1 MSEVFFDDLD
11 PFEVD
16 LSSDELLAFN
26 SMVSDYQE
34 LLDTTEVSTAER
46 NDIIVALDESWPYMR
61 RIVRMSG
68 TIYVPNQQ
76 ELDEL
81 QYHNKSGETL
91 STQFPEH
98 VIVDQPVMSH
108 GFIMAPSPSS
118 PGQSPLPEHVTSQI
132 CHYVSLG
139 TVRERASLFHS
150 DVRELR
156 ALAPYQSV
164 SLDYPFDFESG
175 MMRKIEYY
183 HPDLVRKIDYAMC
196 NAGSEIDAVA
206 ALQDVVLRPGPHA
219 TTESLA
225 AVEEYVNGLVSFDTA
240 LPYRMG
246 FAGMCFREQFVS
258 PGNGSSLDVAWAG
271 STNDTYG
278 WPQRIVMIG
287 TPTVQPDGVV
297 FDTSE
302 LRFALSAQICVP
314 NRYDTDDG
322 QQFVIPIT
330 KDFYLRPLRESLF
343 AVSDTALRGS
353 LDRSLKLPK
362 STS

>member
-1 MSEVFFDDLD
+1 MSEILPDDLGPYD
-11 PFEVD
+11 ID
-16 LSSDELLAFN
+16 LSSDELVAFN
-26 SMVSDYQE
+26 TMVDEYQE
-34 LLDTTEVSTAER
+34 LLDTSEVSTAER
-46 NDIIVALDESWPYMR
+46 NDIILALDESWPYMR
-61 RIVRMSG
+61 RVVRMSG

-81 QYHNKSGETL
+81 QYRQQSGETL

-98 VIVDQPVMSH
+98 VIVDAPVMSH
-108 GFIMAPSPSS
+108 GFIMAPSPADT
-118 PGQSPLPEHVTSQI
+118 GESPLPEHVTTQI

-156 ALAPYQSV
+156 ALAPYRAV

-175 MMRKIEYY
+175 MVKKIEYY
-183 HPDLVRKIDYAMC
+183 HPDLVREIDQAML
-196 NAGSEIDAVA
+196 NAGSEVDAVT

-219 TTESLA
+219 TLESLA
-225 AVEEYVNGLVSFDTA
+225 AIEAYVNSLVTFDTA
-240 LPYRMG
+240 MPYRMG
-246 FAGMCFREQFVS
+246 FAGMCFREQFKAS
-258 PGNGSSLDVAWAG
+258 APGNALDVAWASG
-271 STNDTYG
+271 GHDTYG
-278 WPQRIVMIG
+278 WPQRIVMLGKPI
-287 TPTVQPDGVV
+287 VKSDGVM

-302 LRFALSAQICVP
+302 LHFALAAQICVP

-343 AVSDTALRGS
+343 AISDMALRGS
-353 LDRSLKLPK
+353 FTPVTQTPEVTR
-362 STS
+362 